1 MNANSRAETY
11 FYIYDLYQLTFSM
24 YKKHADR
31 KRAVADAFFFVEEAT
46 GLQKSTIRKIIYKTE
61 KYLNNKNILSQRAS
75 ILPRIEFIAK
85 TLASIYA
92 EQLKKP

>member
-11 FYIYDLYQLTFSM
+11 FYIYDLYRLAFSM
-24 YKKHADR
+24 YKKNADR

-61 KYLNNKNILSQRAS
+61 KCLSDKNALCQRAN

-85 TLASIYA
+85 TLTSIYA
-92 EQLKKP
+92 EQVEKP